1 MLRETGFEDG
11 PSADEMLFRACLG
24 VTGLSS
30 LATEIE
36 ARLQVEGTRN
46 EAPAPIS

>member
-11 PSADEMLFRACLG
+11 PPADEMLFHACLG
-24 VTGLSS
+24 VTRLSKP
-30 LATEIE
+30 ATEIK

-46 EAPAPIS
+46 EAPASIS